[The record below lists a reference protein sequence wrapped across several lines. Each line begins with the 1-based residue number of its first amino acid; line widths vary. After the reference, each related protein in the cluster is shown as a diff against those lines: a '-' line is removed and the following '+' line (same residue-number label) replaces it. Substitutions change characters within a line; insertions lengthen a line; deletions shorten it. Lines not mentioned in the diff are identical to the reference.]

1 MKSLAANLFLVSL
14 FRISISVFIL
24 NPSTNIVVEPLAEP
38 IIHGEKAIH
47 AIVPAPEGYNVGD
60 IIVIKNEFQNYD
72 ERFSIELAIIITDK
86 SLTRKMKNS
95 NPLNIMDIIYIPI
108 QEDTVELLLMEKFIE
123 YYINIKHNVIRYQTE
138 ICFLFVEPV
147 IYASE

>member
-47 AIVPAPEGYNVGD
+47 AIVPAPEGSNVGD
-60 IIVIKNEFQNYD
+60 IIVIKNEFQNY
-72 ERFSIELAIIITDK
+72 EIIQMG
-86 SLTRKMKNS
+86 SAGYSSHHNS
-95 NPLNIMDIIYIPI
+95 PNIDSNQYHSN
-108 QEDTVELLLMEKFIE
+108 DA
-123 YYINIKHNVIRYQTE
+123 
-138 ICFLFVEPV
+138 FVGSQNYNTSGPN
-147 IYASE
+147 